1 MQCTICGGKVYI
13 TEKIEA
19 NGRRYHKSCF
29 KCSSNGCRLTIMNF
43 QSHDGLL
50 YCQKHLPKLSQVL
63 TKRQLESATLAAA
76 AVPHAHVHTAKNLI
90 FTSILRYCHLASSLL
105 YFFSVCFDS
114 LCSHINNH
122 ICPEGKNLIFF
133 SLLSS
138 SHLSVL

>member
-1 MQCTICGGKVYI
+1 MGEPPCS
-13 TEKIEA
+13 IEDKRTHDKRFCMVKHLQVRE
-19 NGRRYHKSCF
+19 GV
-29 KCSSNGCRLTIMNF
+29 GCLKF
-43 QSHDGLL
+43 QSEVFPGSNKTYLV
-50 YCQKHLPKLSQVL
+50 Q
-63 TKRQLESATLAAA
+63 SATLAAA

-105 YFFSVCFDS
+105 YFFSVYFDS